1 MSPSVSCSYFHRKM
15 GWAGKA
21 AKVKWAEDA
30 WVDTKIGKCAFLLV
44 NAASLVQKLI
54 PRHAILHQT
63 FLPPNN
69 LHIYQIFCSRLARK
83 HFRFIIYST
92 TLVDITAL
100 SAVSES
106 FVVPTHF
113 CDHRAASGMLYICSA
128 PIKKP
133 LKSQRNLSSR
143 TRDQINLGIFYV
155 QPPCLRE

>member
-21 AKVKWAEDA
+21 AEVKWAEDA
-30 WVDTKIGKCAFLLV
+30 WVATKIGKCASLWMMLPL
-44 NAASLVQKLI
+44 LVQKLI
-54 PRHAILHQT
+54 PRHAILHQN

-69 LHIYQIFCSRLARK
+69 LHIYQIVCSRLARK
-83 HFRFIIYST
+83 QFHFIIYST
-92 TLVDITAL
+92 TLVDITTL

-113 CDHRAASGMLYICSA
+113 CDHRTASGMLYICSA

-133 LKSQRNLSSR
+133 LKSQRNWSSR
-143 TRDQINLGIFYV
+143 TRDQINLGFFYV